1 MNRSGGVATY
11 KKLYCLESLKNEKK
25 YDYFIVCDA
34 EITIIPENFNE
45 KNVLNK
51 IHEIYQNKLVYAGST
66 RYHHAT
72 HVKVI
77 KDSASVFINDE
88 DVNKLKSITNDFK
101 LYYWWSDLPV
111 YKREHLDDFFNKIR
125 CNKITWHHFDHV
137 IYLNYLMLYHKF
149 NVLNI
154 SNLIEHYWSLESY
167 NTNDKKDAKK
177 DLSTLKNNNYGFS
190 WASPHFFNKNKNYLL
205 KEGCFL
211 LYHLDR

>member
-1 MNRSGGVATY
+1 MNKIAFCIPIHPKHYHYIYNLLDLTNQNPDNNIDIFLIFSNENDYNVFDKKDSIKKIILPPDIVNRRGGIVTY
-11 KKLYCLESLKNEKK
+11 KKLYCLESLKNAKK

-72 HVKVI
+72 HVAI
-77 KDSASVFINDE
+77 TANSASVFINDE

-125 CNKITWHHFDHV
+125 RNIITWHHFDHV
-137 IYLNYLMLYHKF
+137 IYLNYLML
-149 NVLNI
+149 
-154 SNLIEHYWSLESY
+154 
-167 NTNDKKDAKK
+167 
-177 DLSTLKNNNYGFS
+177 
-190 WASPHFFNKNKNYLL
+190 
-205 KEGCFL
+205 
-211 LYHLDR
+211 

>member
-72 HVKVI
+72 NVAI
-77 KDSASVFINDE
+77 IENSASVFINDE

-125 CNKITWHHFDHV
+125 RNKITWHHFDHV

-149 NVLNI
+149 NILNI

-167 NTNDKKDAKK
+167 NTDDQQ
-177 DLSTLKNNNYGFS
+177 DLSTLKITIMD
-190 WASPHFFNKNKNYLL
+190 
-205 KEGCFL
+205 FL
-211 LYHLDR
+211 GHRLIFLIRVKIIC